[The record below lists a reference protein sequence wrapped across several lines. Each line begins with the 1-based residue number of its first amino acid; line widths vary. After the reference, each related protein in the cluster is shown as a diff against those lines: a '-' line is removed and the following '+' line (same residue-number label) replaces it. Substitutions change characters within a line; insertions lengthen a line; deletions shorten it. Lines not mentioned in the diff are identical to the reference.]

1 MNVWLGLTIVCWL
14 LVCAVLARILNRSAL
29 RRQATDRL
37 RTDAPAAETTEQP
50 DALAR
55 WLYLA
60 GYRTAEAKRNFL
72 LATVVLC
79 LVGFS
84 LAWLIWSRGLV
95 ASAVAALEHLPG
107 TIGDLCLP
115 VIYAGPWVAAI
126 LMTSLPWAAVRSRRR
141 KRVEKIEQDLP
152 VTLELLAT
160 LSEAGL
166 GFDSALARVLDSQ
179 PAGGPLADELRGL
192 QADIIASRPRVE
204 CFRRLARRIELTT
217 FNIFISAVVQA
228 EQVGAGIAS
237 VLRRQ
242 ADDLR
247 ARRREDA
254 MAMAMAL
261 PVKRLFPMVICF
273 MPGVFVV
280 TLGPA
285 MFEFLKFAE
294 TFIRNR

>member
-1 MNVWLGLTIVCWL
+1 MNPWLLLTLAGWL
-14 LVCAVLARILNRSAL
+14 LVLGAVWRIVAQAAL
-29 RRQATDRL
+29 RRQASDRL
-37 RTDAPAAETTEQP
+37 RADQPTAEATEQP
-50 DALAR
+50 DTLAR
-55 WLYLA
+55 WLFLA
-60 GYRTAEAKRNFL
+60 GYRQQEARRTFL
-72 LATVVLC
+72 VTTGVLFI
-79 LVGFS
+79 VGFAVAW
-84 LAWLIWSRGLV
+84 LAWSQGLV
-95 ASAVAALEHLPG
+95 TSAARVMEKLPG
-107 TIGDLCLP
+107 SIGDLCLP
-115 VIYAGPWVAAI
+115 IIYAGPWLAAT
-126 LMTSLPWAAVRSRRR
+126 LLTAMPWVAVRSRRR
-141 KRVEKIEQDLP
+141 RRIEKVEQDLP

-166 GFDSALARVLDSQ
+166 GFDAALARVLDSQ
-179 PAGGPLADELRGL
+179 PSLRPLPEELRGL

-204 CFRRLARRIELTT
+204 CFRRLARRIELPA

-228 EQVGAGIAS
+228 EQVGAGVAS

-285 MFEFLKFAE
+285 FFEFLRFAE
-294 TFIRNR
+294 SFLKNR